1 MVNRAVR
8 KGFSLV
14 EMVVAAV
21 LLSGAVVTLCAI
33 SNKSLGG
40 VKLNREN
47 EVAWQLLDRQ
57 LTFIDYI
64 GVEQFIEAGQLEGGF
79 GDEEDRGTV
88 YYWSSDITEG
98 EADNIYRVDMAVY
111 WTAGNR
117 TGKVSASTF
126 FNGTGSTELSSES
139 EETAPSSG
147 QEEGEGESGTR

>member
-1 MVNRAVR
+1 MVGPYNRR
-8 KGFSLV
+8 GFSLI
-14 EMVVAAV
+14 EMIVAAV

-57 LTFIDYI
+57 FTLIDYI
-64 GVEQFIEAGQLEGGF
+64 GVEQFIEAGELEGEL
-79 GDEEDRGTV
+79 GDEEDSQTV
-88 YYWSSDITEG
+88 YRWSSDITEG

-117 TGKVSASTF
+117 TGKVSAATV
-126 FNGTGSTELSSES
+126 FNGTGGTELSSES
-139 EETAPSSG
+139 EDTVPSSG
-147 QEEGEGESGTR
+147 QEEGESENSSR

>member
-8 KGFSLV
+8 TGFSLV

-57 LTFIDYI
+57 LTLIDYI
-64 GVEQFIEAGQLEGGF
+64 GVEQFIEAGQLEGEF
-79 GDEEDRGTV
+79 GDEEENQTV
-88 YYWSSDITEG
+88 YHWSSDITEG

-117 TGKVSASTF
+117 TGRVSAATV
-126 FNGTGSTELSSES
+126 FNGTGSTELSRES
-139 EETAPSSG
+139 EESTQSSG
-147 QEEGEGESGTR
+147 QEEGEGESSTQ